1 MWCCYEGKKPI
12 YGVSEITAPGGCAT
26 VPALVPGRDMV
37 NPQPEALIFC
47 LRKKSHQ
54 SPALL
59 AAADQ
64 EKPVPSG
71 LEQRG
76 AKREGIR
83 ELPDGN
89 VIFGR

>member
-64 EKPVPSG
+64 EKPVPLG
-71 LEQRG
+71 LEQRCEVRRYSG
-76 AKREGIR
+76 T
-83 ELPDGN
+83 P
-89 VIFGR
+89 